1 MRDRFRNPVAVL
13 DPCAA
18 RLALH
23 GRPKPLQ
30 RTPLLQDFCIAIT
43 LTTMPNNRNPFFDR
57 PSFPPFV
64 VGTAVILILLDYGLG
79 EGWLSW
85 TYWQQGGLNTS
96 RSEVLR
102 NLGLLALGV
111 VGSFYGIWRSVIALM
126 NVRAAQEQ
134 GRIAEQGNNAD
145 RFAKAAEMLSDDN
158 PRVRTGAIRA
168 LARLAQDSVDRD
180 HIPVMEVL
188 TEFIRIPPYQEAAK
202 RAEARREAENARKEE
217 NDAGANTD
225 MPPPVQCP
233 DIHAALQ
240 VIAERNDA
248 QKERENK
255 VYFKPSL
262 TRAKLRELD
271 LRDANLTEAELSDA
285 NLTGADLA
293 YATLTNASLDF
304 ADLTSANLDGANL
317 TGADLAFANLTGASL
332 DFAKG
337 LTQEQIADCRPSAS
351 PINLPDDLDWPF
363 VKENGEWVNKE

>member
-1 MRDRFRNPVAVL
+1 MP
-13 DPCAA
+13 
-18 RLALH
+18 
-23 GRPKPLQ
+23 
-30 RTPLLQDFCIAIT
+30 
-43 LTTMPNNRNPFFDR
+43 TT
-57 PSFPPFV
+57 
-64 VGTAVILILLDYGLG
+64 
-79 EGWLSW
+79 
-85 TYWQQGGLNTS
+85 
-96 RSEVLR
+96 
-102 NLGLLALGV
+102 
-111 VGSFYGIWRSVIALM
+111 
-126 NVRAAQEQ
+126 RAPAQ
-134 GRIAEQGNNAD
+134 
-145 RFAKAAEMLSDDN
+145 
-158 PRVRTGAIRA
+158 GAIRS
-168 LARLAQDSVDRD
+168 LARVAQDSVDRD

-188 TEFIRIPPYQEAAK
+188 TEFIRTPPYQEAAK

-262 TRAKLRELD
+262 TRAALRELD

-285 NLTGADLA
+285 NFTGADLNYADLTGADL
-293 YATLTNASLDF
+293 T
-304 ADLTSANLDGANL
+304 GAN
-317 TGADLAFANLTGASL
+317 L

-363 VKENGEWVNKE
+363 VEKDDEWVRKQE

>member
-1 MRDRFRNPVAVL
+1 M
-13 DPCAA
+13 
-18 RLALH
+18 
-23 GRPKPLQ
+23 
-30 RTPLLQDFCIAIT
+30 
-43 LTTMPNNRNPFFDR
+43 
-57 PSFPPFV
+57 
-64 VGTAVILILLDYGLG
+64 ILLDYVLG
-79 EGWLSW
+79 KGWLSW
-85 TYWQQGGLNTS
+85 TYWQQGGVNTS

-102 NLGLLALGV
+102 NFGLLALGV
-111 VGSFYGIWRSVIALM
+111 VGSVFGIWRSVIALL

-134 GRIAEQGNNAD
+134 GRIAEQGNIAD
-145 RFAKAAEMLSDDN
+145 RFAKAAEMLSADN
-158 PRVRTGAIRA
+158 PRARTGAIRS
-168 LARLAQDSVDRD
+168 LARVAQDSVDRD

-188 TEFIRIPPYQEAAK
+188 TEFIRTPPYQEAAK
-202 RAEARREAENARKEE
+202 QRAEARGEA
-217 NDAGANTD
+217 D

-262 TRAKLRELD
+262 TRAALRELD

-304 ADLTSANLDGANL
+304 ADLTSANLDGSNL

>member
-1 MRDRFRNPVAVL
+1 
-13 DPCAA
+13 
-18 RLALH
+18 
-23 GRPKPLQ
+23 
-30 RTPLLQDFCIAIT
+30 
-43 LTTMPNNRNPFFDR
+43 MPNNRNPFFDR
-57 PSFPPFV
+57 PIFGLSVV
-64 VGTAVILILLDYGLG
+64 VGTTVILILLDYVLG
-79 EGWLSW
+79 KGWLSW
-85 TYWQQGGLNTS
+85 TYWQQGGVNTS

-102 NLGLLALGV
+102 NFGLLALGV
-111 VGSFYGIWRSVIALM
+111 VGSVFGIWRSVIALL

-134 GRIAEQGNNAD
+134 GRIAEQGNITD
-145 RFAKAAEMLSDDN
+145 RFAKAAEMLSADN
-158 PRVRTGAIRA
+158 PRARTGAIRS
-168 LARLAQDSVDRD
+168 LARVAQDSVDRD

-262 TRAKLRELD
+262 TRAALRELD

-304 ADLTSANLDGANL
+304 ADLTSANLDGSNLTGADLAFANL
-317 TGADLAFANLTGASL
+317 TGADLAYATLTNASLDGANLTGASL